1 MVNKSGFNE
10 MDVNIKPINL
20 PYDSLIQLIELLK
33 VNTFDFIPYMFLQLY
48 CL

>member
-10 MDVNIKPINL
+10 MDINIKLINL

-33 VNTFDFIPYMFLQLY
+33 VNIFIINKEQL
-48 CL
+48 